1 MMRRIAT
8 LVLLLSAA
16 AAHSAFAVCGQ
27 ATLRAFSNTNISIGE
42 VPANTDGC
50 AVGTPAAG
58 DPVSIKAGGETIAT
72 TVIKYSA
79 GITTS
84 TATLRGILQL
94 ASVDPAPEKLQL
106 INNETTVSVT
116 IGQATFDARVLS
128 PTPNYFRYRW
138 SVGPATS
145 GDPNGGGS
153 GSSTSSRGIIA
164 NDTTGSGSTSTSDS
178 AGAIRIQYSAQYA
191 NSGMFGTKV
200 GTAETVATI
209 DIDTTDQNDTSF
221 IDNNKATLGFQWN
234 LPPAGN
240 VLKQATVGFAGS
252 AAKSFHQD
260 IHDIDATVNFSGWLP
275 IIHTLNIFNR
285 EGQFISAPLSFTTS
299 YGYRNREQSGDTF
312 HGRVFEA
319 TALYHIFAADRYK
332 LDLAGDWTVND
343 LSNRPSTIP
352 RTQRMY
358 KATISYLAD
367 PSRGFSLLTSFED
380 GSAGVMLTKVRQYF
394 VGLAVAKINFSGGR
408 N

>member
-1 MMRRIAT
+1 MKRIAT

-16 AAHSAFAVCGQ
+16 AVSSAFADCGQ
-27 ATLRAFSNTNISIGE
+27 ATLSTFSNTNISVGE
-42 VPANTDGC
+42 VPANTDDC
-50 AVGTPAAG
+50 QIGTPAAG
-58 DPVSIKAGGETIAT
+58 DTASITAGGVTIAM
-72 TVIKYSA
+72 TVVKYSA
-79 GITTS
+79 GITTT

-106 INNETTVSVT
+106 INNETTVTVT
-116 IGQATFDARVLS
+116 VGKATFTARVLS
-128 PTPNYFRYRW
+128 PTPNYFRFKW

-153 GSSTSSRGIIA
+153 SSTSTGSGIVA
-164 NDTTGSGSTSTSDS
+164 NDTTGSSGSTSTSGS
-178 AGAIRIQYSAQYA
+178 AGAIRIQYSAEYA
-191 NSGMFGTKV
+191 RSGMLGTKV
-200 GTAETVATI
+200 GSTQTVATI
-209 DIDTTDQNDTSF
+209 DIDTTDQNDPSF
-221 IDNNKATLGFQWN
+221 IDNNKATLGFQWALPSGGN
-234 LPPAGN
+234 L
-240 VLKQATVGFAGS
+240 LKQGTIGFSGS
-252 AAKSFHQD
+252 ASKSFHQD

-275 IIHTLNIFNR
+275 VIHTLNLFNR
-285 EGQFISAPLSFTTS
+285 QGQFISAPLSFTAS

-343 LSNRPSTIP
+343 LSNRPPTTP
-352 RTQRMY
+352 RSQRMY

-367 PSRGFSLLTSFED
+367 PARGFSLLTSYED
-380 GSAGVMLTKVRQYF
+380 GSFGVMLTKVRQYF
-394 VGLAVAKINFSGGR
+394 FGLAVSKINFSGG

>member
-1 MMRRIAT
+1 MKRILT

-16 AAHSAFAVCGQ
+16 AVSSAFADCGT
-27 ATLRAFSNTNISIGE
+27 ATLSTFSNTNVSVGE
-42 VPANTDGC
+42 VPANADDC
-50 AVGTPAAG
+50 QVGTPAKG
-58 DPVSIKAGGETIAT
+58 DTASITAGGETIAM
-72 TVIKYSA
+72 TVVKYSA
-79 GITTS
+79 GITTA

-94 ASVDPAPEKLQL
+94 AVVDPAPEKLQL
-106 INNETTVSVT
+106 INNETNVSVT
-116 IGQATFDARVLS
+116 IGKATFSARVLN

-153 GSSTSSRGIIA
+153 GSSTTSGIIA
-164 NDTTGSGSTSTSDS
+164 NDTAGSGSTSTSKS
-178 AGAIRIQYSAQYA
+178 AGAIRVQYSAQYA
-191 NSGMFGTKV
+191 NSGMLGTKV
-200 GTAETVATI
+200 GSTQTVATI
-209 DIDTTDQNDTSF
+209 DIDTTDQNDPSF
-221 IDNNKATLGFQWN
+221 IDNNKATLGFQWA
-234 LPPAGN
+234 LPAAGN
-240 VLKQATVGFAGS
+240 LLKQGTIGFSGS

-275 IIHTLNIFNR
+275 VIHTLNLFNR
-285 EGQFISAPLSFTTS
+285 SGQFISAPLSFTTS

-343 LSNRPSTIP
+343 LSNRPATTP

-367 PSRGFSLLTSFED
+367 PAAGFSLLTSFED

-394 VGLAVAKINFSGGR
+394 VGLAVSKINFSGGR
-408 N
+408 